1 MRGAASL
8 GPDRAALRRAGPA
21 TAAEDG
27 EEGDDGGRQPTHQD
41 GRAAAAT
48 RRSALAFTLHGPQ
61 ALGEGVQIGL
71 VLLLRGMV
79 AGLIVGR
86 DGPAR
91 PGFTGLG
98 LTLREQVAAKYRV

>member
-1 MRGAASL
+1 MVFPTGPGPTRNRRARCAAPPRA
-8 GPDRAALRRAGPA
+8 GRTAALRRAGPA

-48 RRSALAFTLHGPQ
+48 RRRALVLAFTLHGPQ

-71 VLLLRGMV
+71 VLLLRGME
-79 AGLIVGR
+79 AGLIV
-86 DGPAR
+86 
-91 PGFTGLG
+91 
-98 LTLREQVAAKYRV
+98 